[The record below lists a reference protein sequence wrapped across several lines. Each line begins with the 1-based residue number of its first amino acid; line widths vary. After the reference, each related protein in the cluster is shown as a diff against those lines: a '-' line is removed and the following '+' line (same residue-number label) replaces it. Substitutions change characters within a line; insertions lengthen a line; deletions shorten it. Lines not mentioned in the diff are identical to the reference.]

1 MTYIPFTQA
10 ELTELT
16 LDNLMSQDWIQ
27 DDLREATVSRTQD
40 GEAILW
46 LPGEIYFVN
55 GRSITRH
62 ITKTMEEVIL

>member
-1 MTYIPFTQA
+1 MTTI
-10 ELTELT
+10 TELT
-16 LDNLMSQDWIQ
+16 GQTLDKLMSQDWIQ
-27 DDLREATVSRTQD
+27 DDLREATVSYTRD

-46 LPGEIYFVN
+46 THGEIYFVN

>member
-1 MTYIPFTQA
+1 MANTHEQV
-10 ELTELT
+10 EQTELT
-16 LDNLMSQDWIQ
+16 LDRLLSQDWIQ
-27 DDLREATVSRTQD
+27 DDLSEATVSRTND

-62 ITKTMEEVIL
+62 ITKTMEEVII

>member
-1 MTYIPFTQA
+1 MTGMHTQV

-16 LDNLMSQDWIQ
+16 LDKLMSQDWIQ

-62 ITKTMEEVIL
+62 LTKGMEDVLI